1 VDAALPDVT
10 TANWTGVVA
19 GLAYGIVLDLWF
31 WPFSL
36 DDGSA
41 VAYVAGAPVATNL
54 GRFWVFHLTTSLGW
68 DLPRAATNALL
79 MVLAGPAVLAALRR
93 ASRRASFGV
102 PVVFEPAPSEVA
114 TQGVGTGT

>member
-1 VDAALPDVT
+1 LRSDEADGEEAEVALL
-10 TANWTGVVA
+10 AGYGVVA
-19 GLAYGIVLDLWF
+19 GLAYGLALDLWF

-54 GRFWVFHLTTSLGW
+54 GRFWVFHLTTSMGW

-79 MVLAGPAVLAALRR
+79 MVLAGPAVLAALT
-93 ASRRASFGV
+93 
-102 PVVFEPAPSEVA
+102 PSLRSN
-114 TQGVGTGT
+114 TGPSSSPLRLAL